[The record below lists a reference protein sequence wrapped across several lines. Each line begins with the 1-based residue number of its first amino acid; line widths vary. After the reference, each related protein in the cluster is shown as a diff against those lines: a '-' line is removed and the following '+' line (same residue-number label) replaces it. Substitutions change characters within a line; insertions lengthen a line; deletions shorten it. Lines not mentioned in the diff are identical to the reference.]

1 MPNSEYEELHKRLKS
16 LQDENDSLKRD
27 VEVFSKDL
35 TADIN
40 KELKSFI
47 DYARIGIAILNFN
60 GNPLITNAY
69 LQNLLQ
75 YSGKELRRLT
85 FRDFTHPHDV
95 ASDSRLYEELV
106 AGLRQEYKVDKRYI
120 RKDGEIVNAKAT
132 VSMIFDK
139 YNKKKYILAFV
150 EDVTEQLKIE
160 KKLLSE
166 QALLS
171 RLMEGIPDS
180 IYFKD
185 LQSRFIKV
193 NNAAAKKLGFSYPEE
208 LIGKSDADI
217 FGKEHSSE
225 AFNDE
230 QNIIKTQRPL
240 INKEEKEIYQDGKV
254 TWASTTKL
262 PLFDENGKI
271 IGTFGMSRDVTED
284 KKIYKTQEA
293 VFKVSEAA
301 ISIENFDLFYQEI
314 HSIISELMPAENF
327 YIALFDKNKNTI
339 QLAYFVDK
347 YDTLDKIEYNIG
359 KGLTEYVIRTG
370 KAILVDAAK
379 DAELREKGEVE
390 LVGEPQAIWMGVPLK
405 IKSETFGVIAL
416 QDYENPNAYTYEDM
430 QILIYVSEQIA
441 QVFQRRR
448 ANEEISRYT
457 EELRQLNMTKDK
469 FFSIIA
475 HDLRNPFITILG
487 FSELLLSD
495 FQELTEEEKI
505 YYIEE
510 MQNSA
515 NLSHNLLQNLLQWSR
530 SQTGRIDFSPRI
542 INIHDLVN
550 QNFELLKQTAAKKE
564 ISLVNEV
571 DKIINIEAD
580 EDMTDTIFRNL
591 ITNAIKFTP
600 EGGSIKI
607 DATQQGSMALINVSD
622 TGVGMDEETKSKL
635 FRLDV
640 NHSSLGTSQ
649 EKGTGL
655 GLILCKEFVEKHN
668 GKIWIESSKGE
679 GTTFSF
685 TLPIKCQNF

>member
-1 MPNSEYEELHKRLKS
+1 MLDSQNEELQNKIRS
-16 LQDENDSLKRD
+16 LEEENNALKRD
-27 VEVFSKDL
+27 LEVFSKDL

-40 KELKSFI
+40 KELKAFI
-47 DYARIGIAILNFN
+47 DYARIGIAILNFK
-60 GNPLITNAY
+60 GNPLITNTY

-75 YSGKELRRLT
+75 YNGNELRRLT
-85 FRDFTHPHDV
+85 FREFTHPNDV

-120 RKDGEIVNAKAT
+120 RKDGEVVNAKAT

-139 YNKKKYILAFV
+139 FQNKKYILAFI

-160 KKLLSE
+160 KKLHSE

-230 QNIIKTQRPL
+230 QSIIKTRRPL
-240 INKEEKEIYQDGKV
+240 INKEEKEVFQDGKV

-271 IGTFGMSRDVTED
+271 IGTFGISRDVTED

-339 QLAYFVDK
+339 KLAYFVDK
-347 YDTLDKIEYNIG
+347 YDTLDEIEYNIG
-359 KGLTEYVIRTG
+359 KGLTEYVIKTG

-405 IKSETFGVIAL
+405 IQSETFGVIAL

-448 ANEEISRYT
+448 ANEEINRYT
-457 EELRQLNMTKDK
+457 EELKQLNMTKDK

>member
-1 MPNSEYEELHKRLKS
+1 MLNSQNEELLKKIKS
-16 LQDENDSLKRD
+16 LQDENEALKREL
-27 VEVFSKDL
+27 EVFSNDL

-47 DYARIGIAILNFN
+47 DYARIGITILNFN

-75 YSGKELRRLT
+75 YSGSELRRMT

-95 ASDSRLYEELV
+95 VSDGKLYDELV
-106 AGLRQEYKVDKRYI
+106 AGLRQEYKIDKRYI
-120 RKDGEIVNAKAT
+120 RKDGEVLNAKAT

-139 YNKKKYILAFV
+139 HNKKKYILAFV

-160 KKLLSE
+160 KKLLNE
-166 QALLS
+166 QALLT

-185 LQSRFIKV
+185 LQSKFIKV
-193 NNAAAKKLGFSYPEE
+193 NNAAATKLGFNYPEE

-230 QNIIKTQRPL
+230 QTIIRTKRPL
-240 INKEEKEIYQDGKV
+240 INKEEKEVYQDGRV

-271 IGTFGMSRDVTED
+271 IGTFGMSRDITED

-301 ISIENFDLFYQEI
+301 ISIENFDLFYEEI

-327 YIALFDKNKNTI
+327 YIALFDQTKNTI
-339 QLAYFVDK
+339 KLAYFVDK

-370 KAILVDAAK
+370 KAILVDAEK
-379 DAELREKGEVE
+379 DLELRRNGEVE
-390 LVGEPQAIWMGVPLK
+390 LVGEPQAIWMGIPLK

-416 QDYENPNAYTYEDM
+416 QHYENPNAYTYEDM

-457 EELRQLNMTKDK
+457 EELKQLNMTKDK

-530 SQTGRIDFSPRI
+530 SQTGRIDFSPRS
-542 INIHDLVN
+542 INVHKMVN
-550 QNFELLKQTAAKKE
+550 QNFELLKQTASKKD
-564 ISLVNEV
+564 ISLINEV
-571 DKIINIEAD
+571 DEAINIEAD

-600 EGGSIKI
+600 DGGSIKI
-607 DATQQGSMALINVSD
+607 NAMPEGSIALINVIDS
-622 TGVGMDEETKSKL
+622 GIGMDEETKSKL

-668 GKIWIESSKGE
+668 GKIWVESTKGE

-685 TLPIKCQNF
+685 TLPIKY

>member
-448 ANEEISRYT
+448 AIEEISRYT

-530 SQTGRIDFSPRI
+530 SQTGRIDFSPRV
-542 INIHDLVN
+542 INIHNMVM
-550 QNFELLKQTAAKKE
+550 QNFELLKQTAAKKG
-564 ISLVNEV
+564 ISLINEV
-571 DKIINIEAD
+571 DEVINIEAD

-600 EGGSIKI
+600 DGGSIKI
-607 DATQQGSMALINVSD
+607 NALPEGSMALINVIDS
-622 TGVGMDEETKSKL
+622 GVGMDEDTKSKL

-668 GKIWIESSKGE
+668 GKIWVESSKGE
-679 GTTFSF
+679 GTTFTF
-685 TLPIKCQNF
+685 TLPIKC

>member
-1 MPNSEYEELHKRLKS
+1 LHKKLKS

-254 TWASTTKL
+254 TWASTTKS

-530 SQTGRIDFSPRI
+530 SQTGRIDFSPRV
-542 INIHDLVN
+542 INIHNMVM
-550 QNFELLKQTAAKKE
+550 QNFELLKQTAAKKG
-564 ISLVNEV
+564 ISLINEV
-571 DKIINIEAD
+571 DEVINIEAD

-600 EGGSIKI
+600 DGGSIKI
-607 DATQQGSMALINVSD
+607 NALPEGSMALINVIDS
-622 TGVGMDEETKSKL
+622 GVGMDEDTKSKL

-668 GKIWIESSKGE
+668 GKIWVESSKGE
-679 GTTFSF
+679 GTTFTF
-685 TLPIKCQNF
+685 TLPIKG

>member
-679 GTTFSF
+679 GTTFTF
-685 TLPIKCQNF
+685 TLPIKG

>member
-1 MPNSEYEELHKRLKS
+1 MPDSSNEELQNKIKF
-16 LQDENDSLKRD
+16 LQNENEVLKRELD
-27 VEVFSKDL
+27 VFSRDL
-35 TADIN
+35 SADIN

-69 LQNLLQ
+69 LQNMLQ
-75 YSGKELRRLT
+75 YSGSELRRLT

-95 ASDSRLYEELV
+95 ASDGRLYEELV
-106 AGLRQEYKVDKRYI
+106 AGLRQEYKIDKRYI
-120 RKDGEIVNAKAT
+120 RQDGEVVNAKAT
-132 VSMIFDK
+132 VSMIFD
-139 YNKKKYILAFV
+139 NSNNKKYILAFI
-150 EDVTEQLKIE
+150 EDVTEQVKIE
-160 KKLLSE
+160 KKLLNE
-166 QALLS
+166 QSLLT
-171 RLMEGIPDS
+171 RLMESIPDS

-193 NNAAAKKLGFSYPEE
+193 NNAAAKKLGFNSPEE

-217 FGKEHSSE
+217 FGKEHSNE
-225 AFNDE
+225 AYNDE
-230 QNIIKTQRPL
+230 QNIIKTKRPL
-240 INKEEKEIYQDGKV
+240 INKEEKEIFHNGSV
-254 TWASTTKL
+254 TWASSTKL
-262 PLFDENGKI
+262 PLFDENQKI
-271 IGTFGMSRDVTED
+271 IGTFGISRDVTED

-327 YIALFDKNKNTI
+327 YIALFNKDKRKI
-339 QLAYFVDK
+339 KLAYFVDK
-347 YDTLDKIEYNIG
+347 YDTMDQIEYNIG

-370 KAILVDAAK
+370 KAILINAEK

-390 LVGEPQAIWMGVPLK
+390 LVGAPQAIWMGVPLK
-405 IKSETFGVIAL
+405 IQGETFGVIAL
-416 QDYENPNAYTYEDM
+416 QDYENPNAYTYEDL

-441 QVFQRRR
+441 QVFQRRK

-457 EELRQLNMTKDK
+457 EELKQLNMTKDK

-530 SQTGRIDFSPRI
+530 SQTGRIDFSPRVI
-542 INIHDLVN
+542 SVHDMVK
-550 QNFELLKQTAAKKE
+550 QNFELLKQTAAKKG
-564 ISLVNEV
+564 ISLVNKV
-571 DKIINIEAD
+571 DVVINIEAD
-580 EDMTDTIFRNL
+580 EDMSDTIFRNL
-591 ITNAIKFTP
+591 ITNAIKFTSD
-600 EGGSIKI
+600 GGSISI
-607 DATQQGSMALINVSD
+607 DAEIKDDTVVIKVKD
-622 TGVGMDEETKSKL
+622 TGIGMDEETKSKL

-655 GLILCKEFVEKHN
+655 GLILCKEFVEKHK
-668 GKIWIESSKGE
+668 GKIWVESSIGK

-685 TLPIKCQNF
+685 TLPIKC